1 MILSQMV
8 KILKN
13 GFLVKLFG
21 KSKII
26 SYNSFYHNMIVQVSS
41 TLNSEEKCQKSHFK
55 GTISMTTDFQKTTP
69 LKFLFWVI
77 LFSRY
82 QSGILLTFSR
92 SPNKEYKTKRNINII
107 LLTGNDFSKFLIEI
121 IFSYLPYICLQCNFS
136 KW

>member
-21 KSKII
+21 KYKII
-26 SYNSFYHNMIVQVSS
+26 SYNSFYHDMFVQVPS
-41 TLNSEEKCQKSHFK
+41 TLNSKEKSQKSHFK

-69 LKFLFWVI
+69 LNFLFWVI

-92 SPNKEYKTKRNINII
+92 SPNKEYKTKNKCKYNITNWQLFFKIFVRN
-107 LLTGNDFSKFLIEI
+107 
-121 IFSYLPYICLQCNFS
+121 IFSYLPYICFQCNFS

>member
-21 KSKII
+21 KYKII
-26 SYNSFYHNMIVQVSS
+26 SYNSFYHDMFVQVPS
-41 TLNSEEKCQKSHFK
+41 TLNSKEKSQKSHFK

-92 SPNKEYKTKRNINII
+92 SPNKEYKTKKKYKYNITNWQWFFKIFDRNN
-107 LLTGNDFSKFLIEI
+107 FLISALHL
-121 IFSYLPYICLQCNFS
+121 FTMQF
-136 KW
+136 